1 MTMQEHMAAALEQNI
16 GMLKMTLA
24 DFSDADMLVRPLPN
38 ANHTAWQ
45 LGHLICSEYGM
56 NKAAGAKM
64 PALPNGFE
72 TKFTKET
79 AKVDD
84 PAEFPRKSEL
94 LATFEQQRKGTIAW
108 VKGLSDKDLE
118 APAPQEMRSF
128 LPTVGS
134 LVMLGPSHLA
144 MHLGQMQVVRR
155 KLGKAVLF

>member
-1 MTMQEHMAAALEQNI
+1 MTMQEHLAAALEQNI
-16 GMLKMTLA
+16 GMLKMTLE
-24 DFSDADMLVRPLPN
+24 DFSDADLLVRPLPN

-72 TKFTKET
+72 AKFSKET

-84 PAEFPRKSEL
+84 PADFPRKSEL
-94 LATFEQQRKGTIAW
+94 LAVFEQQRKATIAW
-108 VKGLSDKDLE
+108 VKGLSQKELDGPGPE
-118 APAPQEMRSF
+118 SMRDF
-128 LPTVGS
+128 CPTIAS
-134 LVMLGPSHLA
+134 LVMLGPGHLA